1 MADLTL
7 YSVSNEF
14 EYICDLIDK
23 EVLTPEEEEQLTNTL
38 VEKIKNSG
46 QEILEFIKSNDS
58 QIDSIKAEIDRSH

>member
-58 QIDSIKAEIDRSH
+58 QIDSINR